1 MIKRLLHQDSWNKVL
16 EGRYYFQS
24 MCLHKE
30 AFAAI
35 VQTKVESHTKYI
47 DPLLLIKLLKLRKSS
62 SPALVEDI
70 MRLDDFKD
78 IKQCIVSATGNESPM
93 TIKYLK
99 DVSRIL
105 ALVFALKEG
114 GLKRH
119 FSAKQEISKLMFA
132 FNHINF
138 AGYITYQHVYLNN
151 LCRKDRSVVK
161 DLVTIGQ
168 GASCSTESFS
178 AIRGDLTDKYFKKKR
193 QKLLA
198 FSPQVIVLI
207 FVYAV
212 CKWIKTLYF
221 HSKVRT
227 LLEKKLNV
235 SISQIHKEMTLGNK
249 RLHFEHAW
257 SLKASL
263 KL

>member
-1 MIKRLLHQDSWNKVL
+1 
-16 EGRYYFQS
+16 

-30 AFAAI
+30 VFAAI
-35 VQTKVESHTKYI
+35 VPTKVESHTKYI
-47 DPLLLIKLLKLRKSS
+47 LLLIKLMKLRKSS
-62 SPALVEDI
+62 SPALVEEI

-105 ALVFALKEG
+105 ALVFALKQG

-119 FSAKQEISKLMFA
+119 FSAKQEILKLMFA
-132 FNHINF
+132 FNHINY

-151 LCRKDRSVVK
+151 LWRK
-161 DLVTIGQ
+161 
-168 GASCSTESFS
+168 GALCSTESFS
-178 AIRGDLTDKYFKKKR
+178 AIRGDLTAKYFEKKR

-212 CKWIKTLYF
+212 CKWIRTLHF
-221 HSKVRT
+221 HSKVQT

-235 SISQIHKEMTLGNK
+235 CISQIHKEITLGNK
-249 RLHFEHAW
+249 RLDFEHSW